1 MKDNVLI
8 LKEIT
13 LMDLRMKRYD
23 TDVSECMHDT
33 NISEK
38 NYIEGEQMTKQ
49 MGQHVND

>member
-1 MKDNVLI
+1 MKENVLI

-13 LMDLRMKRYD
+13 LMDLGMKRYD
-23 TDVSECMHDT
+23 TDVSECMYDT

-38 NYIEGEQMTKQ
+38 TYIEGEQMTKQ